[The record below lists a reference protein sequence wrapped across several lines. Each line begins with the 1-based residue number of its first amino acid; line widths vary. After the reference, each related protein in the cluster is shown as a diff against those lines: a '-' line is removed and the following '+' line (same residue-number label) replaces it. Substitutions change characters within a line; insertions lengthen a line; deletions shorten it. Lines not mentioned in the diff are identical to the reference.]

1 MDMISQIS
9 NIIHEIGISAHIKG
23 YTFVREATN
32 TVLND
37 IELLSSVTKELYPAI
52 GEQYNTTD
60 GREERGFIYVNQ
72 SQNTKGLQ
80 IKLYRRRNRDGQ
92 RILFR

>member
-1 MDMISQIS
+1 MDMINQIS

-37 IELLSSVTKELYPAI
+37 IELLSSVTKELYPTI

-60 GREERGFIYVNQ
+60 GREERAIRHSSECNSIMLHSLIY
-72 SQNTKGLQ
+72 
-80 IKLYRRRNRDGQ
+80 Y
-92 RILFR
+92 